1 MQTSLQLDDDLL
13 KDLERV
19 RFVSRNFENLQ
30 GLYAAW
36 WGLMALSHLLFKYS
50 GWYLERRTDHTWV
63 QVCGNVLEGLS
74 FLGVIIVPYYIALP
88 RLDDYYRKKFGVV
101 QTKLPPLTFPWL
113 VVMTYSITGFLPL
126 HGGQRAY
133 VVIGLSWFVVGLYRP
148 QMDRMALGIGIL
160 AFGALKDFLPPW
172 VISVDLS
179 FAFCGAVSFVAGL
192 LDHRLFVNT
201 LGLAQAPAAAATE
214 VVRS

>member
-30 GLYAAW
+30 GLYAAL
-36 WGLMALSHLLFKYS
+36 WGLMALSYLLFQYS
-50 GWYLERRTDHTWV
+50 GRYLARAHHTWV
-63 QVCGNVLEGLS
+63 QVCGDVLEGLS
-74 FLGVIIVPYYIALP
+74 VLGVIAVPRYIALP

-101 QTKLPPLTFPWL
+101 QTKPPHLTFPWL
-113 VVMTYSITGFLPL
+113 VATTYCITGFLPL
-126 HGGQRAY
+126 HDGQRAY

-172 VISVDLS
+172 VSSVDLS

-201 LGLAQAPAAAATE
+201 LGLAQSPAAAATE